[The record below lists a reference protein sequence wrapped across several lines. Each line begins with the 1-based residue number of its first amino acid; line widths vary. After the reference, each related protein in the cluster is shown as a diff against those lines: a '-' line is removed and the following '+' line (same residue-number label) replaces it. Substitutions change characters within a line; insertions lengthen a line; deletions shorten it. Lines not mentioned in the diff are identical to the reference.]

1 MATDTVRPDVG
12 FGSDRGPVLASL
24 MLATGLVA
32 LDSTILATAVLSI
45 TDSLGDFTLFPWLFT
60 SYLLAQAVTVPIYG
74 ALADTFG
81 RKPVMLFGIVV
92 FALGSLLCGLAS
104 SMLALIVFRA
114 VQGVGA
120 GAIQPTTMVIAGD
133 LYTLAERATVQ
144 GYLAG
149 VWAVASV
156 TGPLLGGIC
165 ADYLGWR
172 WIFLVNLPLAA
183 LAAWMLIRNFHEAVP
198 RRRRSIDYAGAV
210 LLTLGAGSL
219 VLGLLEG
226 GHAWAWGSPVGIA
239 VFGCAGLSLTLFVV
253 VEARATQPIL
263 PLWVFTRRVVIA
275 GSVAAMLGGALL
287 FGFTTYVPMFN
298 QGVLGSSA
306 LVAGLVTGALTLGW
320 PLAAARAG
328 KVYLRFGFRTCAV
341 LGSTVAALGV
351 VTTLLLDE
359 DSALW
364 QVAVSCFVVGAGM
377 GLVATPT
384 LIAAQ
389 TSARWAERGVVTSAT
404 MFARSLGSAVG
415 VAVFGAIVNARLV
428 GDGAPT
434 PQSLSAAIHLVFV
447 SIAVMTVVLVAAC
460 AAIPRRAGEFPVHPA
475 GEPGPVSRLDHE
487 HGVASPDEKREPGC

>member
-1 MATDTVRPDVG
+1 MATDTASSEVG
-12 FGSDRGPVLASL
+12 FSSERGPVLASL

-81 RKPVMLFGIVV
+81 RKPVMLFGIAV

-114 VQGVGA
+114 IQGIGA
-120 GAIQPTTMVIAGD
+120 GAIQPTTMVIASD

-183 LAAWMLIRNFHEAVP
+183 LAAWMLVRHVHESVP
-198 RRRRSIDYAGAV
+198 RHHRRVDYPGAV
-210 LLTLGAGSL
+210 LLTLGAGAL

-226 GHAWAWGSPVGIA
+226 GQAWAWGSPVGFA
-239 VFGCAGLSLTLFVV
+239 VFGCAALSLMLFVV
-253 VEARATQPIL
+253 VEARAAQPIL

-275 GSVAAMLGGALL
+275 SSVAAMLGGALL

-298 QGVLGSSA
+298 QGVLGTSA

-320 PLAAARAG
+320 PLAAAKAG

-341 LGSTVAALGV
+341 LGSTVAAIGAA
-351 VTTLLLDE
+351 TTLLLDE
-359 DSALW
+359 NSTLW
-364 QVAVSCFVVGAGM
+364 QVAASCFVVGAGM

-415 VAVFGAIVNARLV
+415 VAVFGAIVNERL
-428 GDGAPT
+428 DGAGVPT
-434 PQSLSAAIHLVFV
+434 PQTLSAAIHLVFA
-447 SIAVMTVVLVAAC
+447 SIAVTTVVLVAAC
-460 AAIPRRAGEFPVHPA
+460 AAIPGRASENPVHPA
-475 GEPGPVSRLDHE
+475 GRRGPVRGLDHE
-487 HGVASPDEKREPGC
+487 HGVATSDEKREPGC